1 MKTKILTA
9 AVIAAMLT
17 LTACGESDKADTTSD
32 KSAETTTTTA
42 ASEEVTT
49 EAVTETEADAEVITE
64 ATEEITDTIEEV
76 TTELAPAV
84 PTELSDKYADLDNR
98 SFKYN
103 GKLFT
108 VGVSTMQDLIDAGA
122 TIEKGSS
129 SDDSEMNFDKEYK
142 HKFRG
147 QFPYGCLEYRLDG
160 FGSHVELYFIN
171 PDESPRK
178 VRDCVLAKISVR
190 LDNVLTTGSLDGFS
204 EKMEFAFDTSLTY
217 DELVA
222 NSGEPTYEDHG
233 YHYAVVSEKTPN
245 HDSGYV
251 FGFDSNNVF
260 DGFEITWIP

>member
-1 MKTKILTA
+1 MKKKIITA
-9 AVIAAMLT
+9 AVISAMLT
-17 LTACGESDKADTTSD
+17 LTSCGETDKASTTSE
-32 KSAETTTTTA
+32 KPAETTTTTA
-42 ASEEVTT
+42 ATEEVTT

-76 TTELAPAV
+76 TTELS
-84 PTELSDKYADLDNR
+84 TTYADLDNR

-108 VGVSTMQDLIDAGA
+108 IGVSTMQDLIDAGA

-129 SDDSEMNFDKEYK
+129 SDNSEMNFDKEYK